1 MVSNLGKIVLFTAT
15 SNCRIS
21 PLKSIFCHNFQCRTQ
36 QPVCYSLIKM
46 SVIATNAMPVVEKD
60 IDLSKEKQLRKIF
73 FMKFTD
79 IKMINQGSDVKP
91 ESKASPCRYLNG
103 KMYNVNG
110 DMYKLQIYFKHKVL
124 LPNMEWWLTLGQLLQ
139 WAFFM

>member
-1 MVSNLGKIVLFTAT
+1 
-15 SNCRIS
+15 
-21 PLKSIFCHNFQCRTQ
+21 
-36 QPVCYSLIKM
+36 M
-46 SVIATNAMPVVEKD
+46 SDIATNAMPVVEKD

-110 DMYKLQIYFKHKVL
+110 DMYKLQIYFKRPLNAESTL
-124 LPNMEWWLTLGQLLQ
+124 LADEVEN
-139 WAFFM
+139 FFMRR